1 MTSRAAAPAPHPAL
15 PTPGLEHVFDVTVAL
30 GAIED
35 HGVTRAG
42 HRRIIPILG
51 GSITGEVNA
60 EILPG
65 GADWQIVRAD
75 GSIEI
80 DGRYS
85 ARTDAGELLYLQAT
99 GVRSGEPHV
108 LESLLAGEPVDPS
121 EYYFRTLVT
130 IETSAPA
137 LAHLERSLHLAVAA
151 RTADS
156 VRYATY
162 RFV

>member
-1 MTSRAAAPAPHPAL
+1 MPL
-15 PTPGLEHVFDVTVAL
+15 PTPALEHVFDVEVAL
-30 GAIED
+30 GELED
-35 HGVTRAG
+35 HGRTRAG
-42 HRRIIPILG
+42 HRRVIPILG
-51 GSITGEVNA
+51 GRISGAIDA

-65 GADWQIVRAD
+65 GADWQVVRAD

-85 ARTDAGELLYLQAT
+85 ARTADGELLYLQAS

-108 LESLLAGEPVDPS
+108 LESLLRGEAVDPAD
-121 EYYFRTLVT
+121 YYFRTTVT

-137 LAHLERSLHLAVAA
+137 LAHLERSIYLAVAE
-151 RTADS
+151 RTADA

-162 RFV
+162 RFA

>member
-1 MTSRAAAPAPHPAL
+1 MTPPAARPSESEL
-15 PTPGLEHVFDVTVAL
+15 PTPGLEHVFDVSVEL

-35 HGVTRAG
+35 HGRTRAG

-51 GSITGEVNA
+51 GSISGEVDA

-65 GADWQIVRAD
+65 GADWQVVRAD

-85 ARTDAGELLYLQAT
+85 ARTADGELLYLQAS

-108 LESLLAGEPVDPS
+108 LESLLKGETVDPS
-121 EYYFRTLVT
+121 EYYFRTMVT

-137 LAHLERSLHLAVAA
+137 LAHLERSLYLAVAE
-151 RTADS
+151 RTANA